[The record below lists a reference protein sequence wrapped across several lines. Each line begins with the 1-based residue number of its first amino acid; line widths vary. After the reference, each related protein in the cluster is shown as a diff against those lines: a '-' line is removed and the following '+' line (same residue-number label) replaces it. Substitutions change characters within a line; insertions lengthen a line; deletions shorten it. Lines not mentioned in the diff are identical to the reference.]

1 MGLEKGRFRLSAP
14 RSGGR
19 STMPDMEPSVL
30 RQLAR
35 LSTIG
40 IALVAATAIGLLI
53 GYGLDRLLGTRP
65 WLTMVFAV
73 FGIAAGF
80 LNLFRDV
87 GLIER
92 RWR

>member
-1 MGLEKGRFRLSAP
+1 
-14 RSGGR
+14 
-19 STMPDMEPSVL
+19 MPNEEEFSVL

-40 IALVAATAIGLLI
+40 ITLVASTAIGLAI
-53 GYGLDRLLGTRP
+53 GYGLDRWLGTSP
-65 WLTMVFAV
+65 WLTLIFTI

-87 GLIER
+87 GLLDRSR
-92 RWR
+92 R

>member
-1 MGLEKGRFRLSAP
+1 MRN
-14 RSGGR
+14 
-19 STMPDMEPSVL
+19 DEPSVL

-40 IALVAATAIGLLI
+40 VSLVAATAIGLAI
-53 GYGLDRLLGTRP
+53 GYGLDRVLGTSP
-65 WLTMVFAV
+65 WLMLMFTL

-87 GLIER
+87 GMLGRGR
-92 RWR
+92 R

>member
-1 MGLEKGRFRLSAP
+1 
-14 RSGGR
+14 
-19 STMPDMEPSVL
+19 MPDDEPSVL

-53 GYGLDRLLGTRP
+53 GYGLDRWLGTRP
-65 WLTMVFAV
+65 WLTMVFTL
-73 FGIAAGF
+73 FGIVAGF

-87 GLIER
+87 GLIGRTR
-92 RWR
+92 R

>member
-1 MGLEKGRFRLSAP
+1 MRN
-14 RSGGR
+14 
-19 STMPDMEPSVL
+19 DEPSVL

-40 IALVAATAIGLLI
+40 VSLVAATAIGLAI
-53 GYGLDRLLGTRP
+53 GYGLDRVLGTRP
-65 WLTMVFAV
+65 WLMLMFTL

-87 GLIER
+87 GMLGRGR
-92 RWR
+92 R

>member
-1 MGLEKGRFRLSAP
+1 MR
-14 RSGGR
+14 
-19 STMPDMEPSVL
+19 DDEPSVL

-40 IALVAATAIGLLI
+40 VTLVAATAIGLAI
-53 GYGLDRLLGTRP
+53 GYGLDRLLGTSP
-65 WLTMVFAV
+65 WLTLLFTL

-87 GLIER
+87 GMMGR
-92 RWR
+92 GRG

>member
-1 MGLEKGRFRLSAP
+1 
-14 RSGGR
+14 
-19 STMPDMEPSVL
+19 MPNDEPSVL

-40 IALVAATAIGLLI
+40 VSLVAATAIGLAI
-53 GYGLDRLLGTRP
+53 GYGLDRVLGTSP
-65 WLTMVFAV
+65 WLTLMFTL

-87 GLIER
+87 GMMGRGR
-92 RWR
+92 R

>member
-1 MGLEKGRFRLSAP
+1 
-14 RSGGR
+14 
-19 STMPDMEPSVL
+19 MPDDEPSAL

-40 IALVAATAIGLLI
+40 ISLVAATAIGLLI
-53 GYGLDRLLGTRP
+53 GYGLDRLLGTEP
-65 WLTMVFAV
+65 WLTMVFAL

-87 GLIER
+87 GLIGKTR
-92 RWR
+92 R